1 MILNKTF
8 KQLIK
13 IKDLAYLND
22 LGCEVIEYYPN
33 KQYLNGRVYVTGAYH
48 SSKNN
53 EVKLISEDLEFMFD
67 LEKEDFYIDDIE
79 CISFDYN
86 VLETEGIEFSYE
98 IKLDVNIIEEFDL
111 REEESLN
118 FEETLETIKE
128 EIGNIVDG
136 KLSDKLEVVDDN
148 LPQNEGM
155 FRSLNND
162 NKIIKIIYFNDEKE
176 LSKIAEQNN
185 VSIDYLFKCNKNY
198 NFNEKKRVIIPY
210 GK

>member
-67 LEKEDFYIDDIE
+67 LETEDFYIDDIE

-148 LPQNEGM
+148 LPQNEEI

-198 NFNEKKRVIIPY
+198 NFNENKRVIIPY

>member
-111 REEESLN
+111 REDDSLN

-128 EIGNIVDG
+128 EIGNIVEE

-148 LPQNEGM
+148 LPQNEEM

-198 NFNEKKRVIIPY
+198 NFNENKRVIIPY

>member
-111 REEESLN
+111 REDDSLN

-128 EIGNIVDG
+128 EIGNIVEE
-136 KLSDKLEVVDDN
+136 KLSDKLDVVDDN
-148 LPQNEGM
+148 LPQNEEM
-155 FRSLNND
+155 FRSLNDD
-162 NKIIKIIYFNDEKE
+162 NKTIKIIYFNDEKE

-198 NFNEKKRVIIPY
+198 NFNENKRVIIPY

>member
-148 LPQNEGM
+148 LPQNEEM

-162 NKIIKIIYFNDEKE
+162 NKTIKIIYFNDEKE

-198 NFNEKKRVIIPY
+198 NFNENKRVIIPY

>member
-148 LPQNEGM
+148 LPQNEEI

-198 NFNEKKRVIIPY
+198 NFNENKRVIITY

>member
-148 LPQNEGM
+148 LPQNEEI

-198 NFNEKKRVIIPY
+198 NFNENKRVIIPY

>member
-111 REEESLN
+111 REDDSLN
-118 FEETLETIKE
+118 FEETLESIKE
-128 EIGNIVDG
+128 EIGNIVEE
-136 KLSDKLEVVDDN
+136 KLSDKLDVVDDN
-148 LPQNEGM
+148 LPQNEEM

-162 NKIIKIIYFNDEKE
+162 KIIKIIYFNDEKE

-198 NFNEKKRVIIPY
+198 NFNENKRVIIPY

>member
-136 KLSDKLEVVDDN
+136 KLSDKLDVVDDN
-148 LPQNEGM
+148 LPQNEEM

-198 NFNEKKRVIIPY
+198 NFNENKRVIIPY

>member
-67 LEKEDFYIDDIE
+67 LGNEDFYIEDIE
-79 CISFDYN
+79 CISFDYS
-86 VLETEGIEFSYE
+86 VLETEGINLTYE
-98 IKLDVNIIEEFDL
+98 IKLEVSIEEDIDL
-111 REEESLN
+111 REEETLN

-128 EIGNIVDG
+128 EIENVVDE
-136 KLSDKLEVVDDN
+136 KLSDKLDVIDDN
-148 LPQNEGM
+148 IPQNEEI
-155 FRSLNND
+155 FRSLENE
-162 NKIIKIIYFNDEKE
+162 NKIIKIIYFNEEKE
-176 LSKIAEQNN
+176 LSKIAEENN
-185 VSIDYLFKCNKNY
+185 ISIDYLFKCNKNS
-198 NFNEKKRVIIPY
+198 NFNENKRVIIPY